1 MFQDKVRQAISDTFK
16 LLWSSSLDIIRT
28 FTDDDII
35 AIEEIKSMLNKGK
48 EL

>member
-1 MFQDKVRQAISDTFK
+1 MAKPFDLFLKNPDCMM
-16 LLWSSSLDIIRT
+16 WSSSLDIIRT

-35 AIEEIKSMLNKGK
+35 AIEEVKNMLNKEK

>member
-1 MFQDKVRQAISDTFK
+1 MFQDKVRQAISYTFK

-35 AIEEIKSMLNKGK
+35 TIEEVKNMLNKEK